1 MLGMSAARSF
11 GARSMILDAI
21 LSRSATTRS
30 DIAESTDLTGATVST
45 TVRELIDDGLVEEV
59 GTEEATRGK
68 PRRILRLVRNSRY
81 AVGVHLD
88 DGVTRFVLANLAGDV
103 VASVTDVGLGP
114 SCPEELIGRI
124 ATQAGQMIADSGVPR
139 ELVLGIGVCAPG
151 PIAPGT
157 AMIVTPAHLKQWS
170 DFPLAESLQ
179 NATGMPVVVDND
191 ATACA
196 LGEYW
201 TNSVD
206 AQGLATLYM
215 GTGLGGAAI
224 IGGVPYRG
232 TSGNSGEVGHICV
245 DVDGPQCWC
254 GNVGCIEIMG
264 GPRTVVGK
272 ARELGLI
279 EPEGSIIAGFK
290 QLAGL
295 AHEGDEGALALFED
309 SARYIALAAHALACI
324 LDPDHIALTGPSFA
338 VAGDLYVPAIEDIL
352 RTRYLARRSH
362 TIDILVSRHAE
373 EAAGIGAAALIFQ
386 STLLFGRMVGAA
398 TMTNVRTL

>member
-1 MLGMSAARSF
+1 MLGKSARSF
-11 GARSMILDAI
+11 GTRALILDEI
-21 LSRSATTRS
+21 RSATATTRS
-30 DIAESTDLTGATVST
+30 DIAEATGLTGATVST

-59 GTEEATRGK
+59 GTAEATRGK
-68 PRRILRLVRNSRY
+68 PRIILQLVRNARY

-103 VASVTDVGLGP
+103 VATITDEGMGP
-114 SCPEELIGRI
+114 RGPEELIGKI
-124 ATQAGQMIADSGVPR
+124 ATQAGQMISDAAIPR
-139 ELVLGIGVCAPG
+139 DAVLGIGVCAPG
-151 PIAPGT
+151 PIAAGT
-157 AMIVTPAHLKQWS
+157 AMVLSPAHLKKWS
-170 DFPLAESLQ
+170 DFPLATSLQ

-215 GTGLGGAAI
+215 GTGLGGAAV

-245 DVDGPQCWC
+245 DLNGPQCWC

-264 GPRTVVGK
+264 GPRTIVGK
-272 ARELGLI
+272 ARELGLLPSG
-279 EPEGSIIAGFK
+279 EECSIIAGFK
-290 QLAGL
+290 KLAGL
-295 AHEGDEGALALFED
+295 AHEGDEDALALFED
-309 SARYIALAAHALACI
+309 SARYIAVAAHSLACI

-338 VAGDLYVPAIEDIL
+338 VAGDLYVPAITGIL
-352 RTRYLARRSH
+352 QTRYLARTSH
-362 TIDILVSRHAE
+362 SIDILVSRHAE
-373 EAAGIGAAALIFQ
+373 EAAAIGAAALVFQ
-386 STLLFGRMVGAA
+386 ATLLFGRMVGAG
-398 TMTNVRTL
+398 RP

>member
-1 MLGMSAARSF
+1 MPGTSAKPF
-11 GARSMILDAI
+11 GTRALILDAI
-21 LSRSATTRS
+21 RSAVATTRS
-30 DIAESTDLTGATVST
+30 DIAEETGLTGATVST

-59 GTEEATRGK
+59 GTAEATRGK
-68 PRRILRLVRNSRY
+68 PRIILQLVRDSRY

-88 DGVTRFVLANLAGDV
+88 DGATRFVLANLAGDV
-103 VASVTDVGLGP
+103 VETVTDEGMGP
-114 SCPEELIGRI
+114 SGPEELIGRI
-124 ATQAGQMIADSGVPR
+124 ATQTGQMIADAGVPR

-157 AMIVTPAHLKQWS
+157 AMVLTPAHLKKWS
-170 DFPLAESLQ
+170 DFPLAVSLQ
-179 NATGMPVVVDND
+179 NVTGMPVVVDND

-224 IGGVPYRG
+224 IDGVPYRG

-245 DVDGPQCWC
+245 DLNGPQCWC

-272 ARELGLI
+272 ARDLGLLTG
-279 EPEGSIIAGFK
+279 EDSIIAGFK

-295 AHEGDEGALALFED
+295 AHEGNEGALGLFED
-309 SARYIALAAHALACI
+309 SARYIAVAAHTLACV

-338 VAGDLYVPAIEDIL
+338 VAGDLYLPAITEIIQ
-352 RTRYLARRSH
+352 TRYLARRSH
-362 TIDILVSRHAE
+362 SIDILVSRHAD
-373 EAAGIGAAALIFQ
+373 EAAGIGAAALVFQ
-386 STLLFGRMVGAA
+386 SALLFGRMVGPG
-398 TMTNVRTL
+398 RP